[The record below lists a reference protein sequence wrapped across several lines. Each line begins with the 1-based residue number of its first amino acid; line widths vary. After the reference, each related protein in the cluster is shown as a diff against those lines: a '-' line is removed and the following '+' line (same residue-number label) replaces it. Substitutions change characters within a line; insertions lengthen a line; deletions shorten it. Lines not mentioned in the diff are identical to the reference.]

1 MAPGW
6 HRPDTDRRRAGPAPP
21 TVLARTLDKAW
32 GDSLFGL
39 SSQAA
44 FWSALSTPPLLLALL
59 GMVGYIAHWF
69 GPGTMTDIHAQI
81 TVFLHTIFNPDVADL
96 VGNTVDTILN
106 NGQADVV
113 SIGLIISLWAG
124 SSAMSAFIESITIA
138 YGQHEFRHPVVERLF
153 ALGLYLVALASG
165 ILLVP
170 LLAIGPDT
178 LPRLFPVAL
187 RPTAT
192 SIVGY
197 AYYPVLVIGLLL
209 LLTTLYKLA
218 PQHKH
223 AWKRGLPGALLAAV
237 FFLIASAGL
246 RLTPRSRTSQ
256 SVNGLLIVDLD
267 RGALPCVLRGI
278 GRAALGRRRE
288 EVVAGEQVRGLSSRS
303 SALPAEPSLG
313 RFRWPGLFLSSPA
326 KRSCW

>member
-1 MAPGW
+1 
-6 HRPDTDRRRAGPAPP
+6 
-21 TVLARTLDKAW
+21 
-32 GDSLFGL
+32 
-39 SSQAA
+39 
-44 FWSALSTPPLLLALL
+44 
-59 GMVGYIAHWF
+59 
-69 GPGTMTDIHAQI
+69 
-81 TVFLHTIFNPDVADL
+81 VFLHTIFNPEVADL

-165 ILLVP
+165 ILLIP

-178 LPRLFPVAL
+178 LPRLFPVNL

-223 AWKRGLPGALLAAV
+223 AWKRGLPGGAARRRLLPDRQRRAAPV
-237 FFLIASAGL
+237 PVL
-246 RLTPRSRTSQ
+246 RLQPRADLRCARHPHH
-256 SVNGLLIVDLD
+256 VPAVLL
-267 RGALPCVLRGI
+267 LRRDGHHPRRSI
-278 GRAALGRRRE
+278 QQRAARVLPTPPIPPADPPAPTRRAPRTRRGTRQHHNHHLTPPPPTTR
-288 EVVAGEQVRGLSSRS
+288 AG
-303 SALPAEPSLG
+303 
-313 RFRWPGLFLSSPA
+313 
-326 KRSCW
+326 